1 MQQPEISI
9 HPLIGRLPTINA
21 CKGILEFLSSFDLL
35 FADVCHRIQQQF
47 PFPEH
52 QACTCEQNRIPQDPV
67 WEQQIADYAYSN
79 QKCGTCQ
86 QKSGIHQVFLN
97 AFCHQNPFA
106 HHLVSNRIQN
116 IACQRRVTGCNIT
129 ENTDKNK
136 VQHYVGYRCRPCLN
150 RKRAVF

>member
-1 MQQPEISI
+1 MSHAIQHFLMKLLFIHMLICYRISKSTRNSLKYLIYPYASI
-9 HPLIGRLPTINA
+9 HLNV
-21 CKGILEFLSSFDLL
+21 LL
-35 FADVCHRIQQQF
+35 K
-47 PFPEH
+47 
-52 QACTCEQNRIPQDPV
+52 
-67 WEQQIADYAYSN
+67 AYSN

-106 HHLVSNRIQN
+106 HHIVSNRIQN